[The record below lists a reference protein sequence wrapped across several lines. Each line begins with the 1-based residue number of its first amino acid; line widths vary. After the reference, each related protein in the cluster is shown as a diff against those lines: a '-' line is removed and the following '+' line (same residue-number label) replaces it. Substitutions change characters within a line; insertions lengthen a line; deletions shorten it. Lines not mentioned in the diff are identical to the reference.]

1 MEKTIEALEAK
12 VAELSKELDSR
23 IAAENELRIETE
35 IQRTWSGDLPADD
48 DRLDYLKFLVKDRF
62 QYNAKR
68 GQLEDRLGVCRNLSE
83 FKLEIETTNQVF
95 KKAESTS
102 RTGGKRRITQR
113 EFAVELP
120 RDPQLKAA
128 FLRGEVEV
136 VD

>member
-12 VAELSKELDSR
+12 VAELEKELDSR

-48 DRLDYLKFLVKDRF
+48 RLDYLKFLVKDRF
-62 QYNAKR
+62 QYSAKR

-83 FKLEIETTNQVF
+83 FKQEIEATNQVF

-120 RDPQLKAA
+120 KDPELKAA
-128 FLRGEVEV
+128 FLRGEIEV
-136 VD
+136 ID